1 MGREARGY
9 KASVGS
15 EPYRQAPEARPP
27 STRSRPTPWTLPQGE
42 IARGGAT
49 RPGTHTP
56 TPRNRGLGPWRG
68 AGVSD
73 VVRGDALNYISQG
86 APGLVEPIRGRVGGF
101 SVAFVSQGAPG
112 PGAAVRMGSPSSL

>member
-1 MGREARGY
+1 M
-9 KASVGS
+9 
-15 EPYRQAPEARPP
+15 
-27 STRSRPTPWTLPQGE
+27 
-42 IARGGAT
+42 
-49 RPGTHTP
+49 
-56 TPRNRGLGPWRG
+56 
-68 AGVSD
+68 SD